1 MAAKSFIEI
10 LEQEIRKDLREE
22 IENQVRKEMQA
33 GKRQTPHV
41 SESWETWL
49 VSNVEKAFFSRSQ
62 EARRVYSGATK
73 TPRSPKESKSKVDPI
88 DAQSDIQSDEH
99 LEVRRSASHFEEAC
113 ALEILRRNSGVVIP
127 DAFTRAELKGAWRK
141 AALKS
146 HPDRFSQAD
155 QGAQAHA
162 AALFRELAH
171 AYELLEN
178 LFSQEIQEAA

>member
-62 EARRVYSGATK
+62 EARRVYSGATPP
-73 TPRSPKESKSKVDPI
+73 PRSAKKPKPKVDDLNLRP
-88 DAQSDIQSDEH
+88 DEH
-99 LEVRRSASHFEEAC
+99 RTAVRFEEAC
-113 ALEILRRNSGVVIP
+113 AVELLCRHSGITIP
-127 DAFTRAELKGAWRK
+127 EAFTRAELKSAWRK

-155 QGAQAHA
+155 QAAQAHA

-178 LFSQEIQEAA
+178 LFSQENEAAA